1 MQAIHDVGVGMRFY
15 ASNGNA
21 CDVSI
26 PEILRYYGEDE
37 KTKVIILYAEGF
49 QDPKEF
55 MEATGEVAAKKPI
68 LGMRSGRTE
77 AGAKAASSHTGGLA
91 GVGLST

>member
-1 MQAIHDVGVGMRFY
+1 MGVGTRMY

-37 KTKVIILYAEGF
+37 GTKVIVLYVEALR
-49 QDPKEF
+49 DPKAF
-55 MEATGEVAAKKPI
+55 LKEAHGVVKKKPI
-68 LGMRSGRTE
+68 LAMKAGRTE
-77 AGAKAASSHTGGLA
+77 EGRSSGFPYGRSCEKGYDDGSHF
-91 GVGLST
+91 